1 MANPARNR
9 QARDYHVTIPH
20 GRELVFG
27 NFRAQKSP
35 DSCES
40 GLSVEMP
47 GIEPGSDVVFI
58 RLLRAQSAWSFIDL
72 SLLADEQ
79 LLGLVGFRSSS
90 LPPTGA
96 TNSGYLND
104 ARI

>member
-1 MANPARNR
+1 MSKFYATMCLHLHRLARLGASLVPHDSNEK
-9 QARDYHVTIPH
+9 ARKLN
-20 GRELVFG
+20 GL
-27 NFRAQKSP
+27 RACP
-35 DSCES
+35 
-40 GLSVEMP
+40 VEMP
-47 GIEPGSDVVFI
+47 GIEPGSDEVFI
-58 RLLRAQSAWSFIDL
+58 RLLRAQSAWSLIDL